1 MIAIVDYGAGN
12 IRSVVNALKRSLGS
26 ARDDSRVISTEAARP
41 SGEISQ
47 ILLTADPAVLRAADK
62 VILPGVGEA
71 STAMKALQ
79 ECGLADVIPTLK
91 QPVLGI
97 CVGAQLMC
105 AGSEEGD
112 TRCMGIFPAEV
123 RRFKQTATEKVPH
136 MGWNSLRILSC
147 PLSNWNNLRPLSCR
161 PSKACGDI
169 SNETTP
175 TMIPSPLF
183 TGLKDGDY
191 VYFVHSYYPEVCA
204 DTIATATHG
213 VEFSAALAR
222 DNFFACQF
230 HPEKSGTTG
239 EQILKNFLSL

>member
-41 SGEISQ
+41 SGEISVAGCTQ

-136 MGWNSLRILSC
+136 MGWNSLHGL
-147 PLSNWNNLRPLSCR
+147 
-161 PSKACGDI
+161 K
-169 SNETTP
+169 
-175 TMIPSPLF
+175 SPLF
-183 TGLKDGDY
+183 AGLQEETY